1 MSTKYLWP
9 PSVQAMHSPIHHISV
24 INFSFLF
31 FIQCIPLLSIRN
43 GKTRMKKS
51 SSNLSVLILPN
62 SYSDQ
67 NTRSNKSILKTIQ
80 ATLLLI
86 YIPCVA
92 RVTVKHYNG
101 CWPSVEQC
109 EWFRTYNRYTLIY
122 NNCRRCYCFVWHQ
135 NNPHHLM
142 SDCHCAGV
150 GQPTSDLYPPQHSYT
165 TVYCQSIP

>member
-31 FIQCIPLLSIRN
+31 FIQCIPLLSIGN
-43 GKTRMKKS
+43 GKTRMMKS

-86 YIPCVA
+86 YIPCVV

-101 CWPSVEQC
+101 HH
-109 EWFRTYNRYTLIY
+109 
-122 NNCRRCYCFVWHQ
+122 CFISWHL

-165 TVYCQSIP
+165 TVYCQSIPKLDDPLVVVSVAAAALTYHNT